1 MNKLET
7 TAILLRLTNR
17 DKKLLQKKAREK
29 RMTLTGYIRNELL
42 NT

>member
-1 MNKLET
+1 MNKLE
-7 TAILLRLTNR
+7 TAILLRLTNQ
-17 DKKLLQKKAREK
+17 DKKLLQKKARNN

>member
-1 MNKLET
+1 MNKLE
-7 TAILLRLTNR
+7 TAILLRLTNQ
-17 DKKLLQKKAREK
+17 DKKLLQKKARNK

>member
-1 MNKLET
+1 MNKLE

>member
-7 TAILLRLTNR
+7 AILLKLTNR